1 MKQLIIGLYTILTV
15 TIANNRF
22 YLARMLGCRS
32 ELELRDFFIKK
43 KKTLLDGGQFIF
55 MPRENLKHRLL
66 YITITKDEKEN
77 YIEFYKNISKIPIV
91 SQLFFITYSSSKH
104 WKDCNFNARIDGK
117 IVNIKI
123 PQPNFT
129 VYGFK
134 NGKFEKSRIEK
145 IVDNFEKKNS
155 LSFGRQKENKLSYL
169 SKYAIDS
176 VESVYSNRFFLDVIL
191 REYRKGM
198 IDFDGILKKDE
209 NYLLLES
216 KEKDAG
222 GNEGDKY
229 FGWDSR
235 RLPWYLYIKNVSG
248 LETFYVIREVD
259 NQTDRNFVD
268 WRCISLNDF
277 SESASWLSE
286 SGGGGNVGTIT
297 CPVGAFKSLKEL
309 L

>member
-22 YLARMLGCRS
+22 YLARMLGFRS

-66 YITITKDEKEN
+66 YITITKDEKE
-77 YIEFYKNISKIPIV
+77 
-91 SQLFFITYSSSKH
+91 
-104 WKDCNFNARIDGK
+104 
-117 IVNIKI
+117 
-123 PQPNFT
+123 NFT